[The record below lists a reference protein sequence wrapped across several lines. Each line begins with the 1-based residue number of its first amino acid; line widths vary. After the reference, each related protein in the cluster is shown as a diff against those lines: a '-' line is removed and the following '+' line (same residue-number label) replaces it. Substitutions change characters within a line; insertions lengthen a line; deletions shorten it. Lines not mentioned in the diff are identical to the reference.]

1 MTPEPWDLFGLRSRR
16 DSWLVGRVNCG
27 GDGYE
32 MQRLRIN
39 PHIRRREFPWLIQ
52 ISVPH
57 EEWMEEGSSEYER
70 IQNIEREMDR
80 LESLL
85 GFVTVG
91 VLMKSSSRIWII
103 YAQTETVASAGW
115 FEKSDSKS
123 VELESRPDPKWIRHQ
138 ALVKGAKRGRTT
150 YILDY

>member
-1 MTPEPWDLFGLRSRR
+1 
-16 DSWLVGRVNCG
+16 
-27 GDGYE
+27 
-32 MQRLRIN
+32 
-39 PHIRRREFPWLIQ
+39 
-52 ISVPH
+52 
-57 EEWMEEGSSEYER
+57 MEEGSSEYER

-123 VELESRPDPKWIRHQ
+123 GEVESRPDPKWICHRT
-138 ALVKGAKRGRTT
+138 LVKEAKKGRTT